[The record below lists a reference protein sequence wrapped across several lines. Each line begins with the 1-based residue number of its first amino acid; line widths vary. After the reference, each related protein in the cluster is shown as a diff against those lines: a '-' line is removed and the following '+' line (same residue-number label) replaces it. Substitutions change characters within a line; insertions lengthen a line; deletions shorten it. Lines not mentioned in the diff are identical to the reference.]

1 MKLTAAFALVLGAA
15 AAPAAP
21 LVVAPRQTAE
31 LVALT
36 DRYSFELTLPAFSAR
51 HAARDPPTLDWTT
64 DGCSSSPD
72 NPLGFPF
79 LPGCH
84 RHDFGYRNFKIQTRF
99 TESNRLRLDNKLR
112 VEYVF
117 FFFLLFLLFCRVSKS
132 ASQCHENHATNPAD
146 HRPKHSL
153 KYQCQSVNDIVRSL
167 CNSLADVYY
176 AAVRAFGGGG
186 TQGILEAD
194 PVLVR
199 EYEAKLAAHNALME
213 EARQQGII
221 PA

>member
-1 MKLTAAFALVLGAA
+1 MKLTTALALILGAA
-15 AAPAAP
+15 VGPAVALPTAP
-21 LVVAPRQTAE
+21 VVAPRQTAE

-36 DRYSFELTLPAFSAR
+36 DRYSFQLSLPDFSAR
-51 HAARDPPTLDWTT
+51 HAARDPSALDWTT

-99 TESNRLRLDNKLR
+99 TESNRLRLDNKFR
-112 VEYVF
+112 
-117 FFFLLFLLFCRVSKS
+117 
-132 ASQCHENHATNPAD
+132 D
-146 HRPKHSL
+146 DL
-153 KYQCQSVNDIVRSL
+153 KYQCQSVNAILRPL

-176 AAVRAFGGGG
+176 AAVRAFGGSG
-186 TQGILEAD
+186 TTQRILEAD

-221 PA
+221 AV

>member
-112 VEYVF
+112 V
-117 FFFLLFLLFCRVSKS
+117 
-132 ASQCHENHATNPAD
+132 D
-146 HRPKHSL
+146 L

>member
-112 VEYVF
+112 E
-117 FFFLLFLLFCRVSKS
+117 
-132 ASQCHENHATNPAD
+132 D
-146 HRPKHSL
+146 L
-153 KYQCQSVNDIVRSL
+153 KYQCQSVSGIVRPL

-176 AAVRAFGGGG
+176 AAVRAFGGSG
-186 TQGILEAD
+186 TQGILESD

-199 EYEAKLAAHNALME
+199 EYEAKLAAHNALMK